1 MPPSQLTCKQLEP
14 GDLLLKLNAGS
25 KVNVIIEAMQSL
37 TGAEF
42 PSVVHAGVLFD
53 PHYII
58 EASGVGIHANDL
70 RVTNAGLEYIVYRCT
85 TRSIAAGAG
94 TYAKILLD
102 IHAEHHS
109 VQYNLLG
116 AVKSLFS
123 GAGKASTR
131 SEMDARLDAML
142 AGKNRPNF
150 CSQFVVA
157 VFQFAAE
164 QNGRGAS
171 TVFEAFDA
179 VPPSRLLSM
188 LRRTQSFRQVGYLA
202 ANAR

>member
-42 PSVVHAGVLFD
+42 PSVVHAGVLF
-53 PHYII
+53 
-58 EASGVGIHANDL
+58 DL

-171 TVFEAFDA
+171 TVFDAFDA